1 MPLKEGTLGIGISLK
16 KSPRTGLCM
25 YVNPTIDLMNMR
37 SFTKLRV
44 RKALAGEK
52 FSHWLPLYFG
62 EDEIFTI
69 QSKNYDHTTG
79 EMVVSTQTV
88 NTKERF
94 ETHITNTLSFLTNGS
109 TKKPFT
115 GEQAMTIMLK
125 LIGTHIVDMMK
136 ENRHVSI
143 IAIRRVFNFIR
154 LFIYLISKDD
164 SIQKLMHNKVDQFMA
179 SSENR
184 HKNICQNLLD
194 FQIMAIMSGKI
205 KFEEF
210 VKIYCD
216 E

>member
-1 MPLKEGTLGIGISLK
+1 
-16 KSPRTGLCM
+16 
-25 YVNPTIDLMNMR
+25 
-37 SFTKLRV
+37 
-44 RKALAGEK
+44 
-52 FSHWLPLYFG
+52 
-62 EDEIFTI
+62 
-69 QSKNYDHTTG
+69 
-79 EMVVSTQTV
+79 
-88 NTKERF
+88 
-94 ETHITNTLSFLTNGS
+94 
-109 TKKPFT
+109 
-115 GEQAMTIMLK
+115 MTIMLK